1 MGSYLGAPSSPTRY
15 SLLATCHSPFA
26 THMRLLDRPY
36 LLLTLCSLFWAGNTV
51 VGRAAI
57 GLVPPA
63 TLTFVRWAI
72 AFLVLLPF
80 VFGHLRR
87 DWPAIRRNLAMIF
100 AFAITGSAGYNVIAY
115 LALHYTQA
123 INSLLL
129 QSVAPLFVALWSFV
143 LFRDRLTLVQAAG
156 IATSLTGALV
166 IVCHG
171 DFGVLAHFAFNIG
184 DIMILVALVFYAL
197 SPALLRIGPKMHPL
211 SFLAAP
217 IGASAMLM
225 VPPVAYELAAGH
237 VAVIEPRTLAALV
250 YVGVFPSVLAYF
262 CLNRGIEL
270 IGANRAAAGLRLRA
284 GAGACGNGGKKKAV
298 HFSSPGLP
306 LPIHVFLHAAN
317 RSIP

>member
-1 MGSYLGAPSSPTRY
+1 
-15 SLLATCHSPFA
+15 
-26 THMRLLDRPY
+26 MRLLDRPY
-36 LLLTLCSLFWAGNTV
+36 FLLALCSLFWAGNTV

-72 AFLVLLPF
+72 AFAMLLPF

-87 DWPAIRRNLAMIF
+87 DWPAIRRSLAMIF

-197 SPALLRIGPKMHPL
+197 YTALLRIRPKMHPL
-211 SFLAAP
+211 SFLAAT

-237 VAVIEPRTLAALV
+237 VAVIEPRTLAAYV
-250 YVGVFPSVLAYF
+250 YVGIFPSVLAYF

-270 IGANRAAAGLRLRA
+270 IGANRAAP
-284 GAGACGNGGKKKAV
+284 
-298 HFSSPGLP
+298 F
-306 LPIHVFLHAAN
+306 IHLMPVFGSILAIVFLGERPQPFHGIGYALVIAGVAVAA
-317 RSIP
+317 RK